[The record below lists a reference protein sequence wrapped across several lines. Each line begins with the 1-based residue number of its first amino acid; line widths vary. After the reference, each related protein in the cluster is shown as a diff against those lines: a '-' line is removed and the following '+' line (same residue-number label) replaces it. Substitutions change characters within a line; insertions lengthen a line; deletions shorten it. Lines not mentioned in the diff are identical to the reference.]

1 MGAEIPGAT
10 KVSPAAIVI
19 KGQWVKNEE
28 GKDLIIMDPTD
39 QPYDVLFADRATN
52 SVTKF
57 EKDDDDKWKGIA
69 RHARAQQD
77 RKETQTGRMIINL

>member
-19 KGQWVKNEE
+19 KGQWVKNED

-57 EKDDDDKWKGIA
+57 EKDDDDK
-69 RHARAQQD
+69 
-77 RKETQTGRMIINL
+77 